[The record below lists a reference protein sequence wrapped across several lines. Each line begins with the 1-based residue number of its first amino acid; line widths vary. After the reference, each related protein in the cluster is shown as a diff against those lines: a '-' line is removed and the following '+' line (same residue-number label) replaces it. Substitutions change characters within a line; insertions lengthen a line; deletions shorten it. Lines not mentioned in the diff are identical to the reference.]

1 MNPSKPSRF
10 LLSILAL
17 STLSA
22 VLPTAT
28 AKVADAGPLPA
39 AAFDRDS
46 FLKEFRQAKAIGAQD
61 QMEKLIQRNQADAV
75 DAIIN
80 LCSSL
85 GGATNDS
92 IEDDLNSLRIA
103 WKASMKSGFVD
114 KVYEYYSLLD
124 GTSRIERVKLV
135 NTYFVH
141 LNKMIKA
148 ETDKDYN
155 TIKSLC
161 SDFRLVAESLEA
173 VGDHYYASLAWLSYG
188 RAQDEPQRPD
198 DPNLREAAIGY
209 AKSLAARDKI
219 ELRDGVRADVA
230 IRHKVLVGLGYGEDG
245 DTGKPGADKPGKGK
259 SGLGVSLGDPV
270 ILDLTF
276 AVEEEPDAIARPFWS
291 NDEVFSAW
299 SSLGFTKVDSRAEFP
314 GIKSIGLVRDTIKS
328 FQVSSGGEKSSM
340 IMGGKMSPCQ
350 ILLGDDKLP
359 WAFLTM
365 TGTQKDQYQGVEI
378 NMEPSDTQM
387 TVYVAPASKI
397 VGELGGVPV
406 EIFDDNMNGTY
417 GDAPV
422 SWGHV
427 GMTADHFMFDFDAI
441 HIGGTKHALPWS
453 RYQKVG
459 EVWYDMAVDG
469 HKLTAAPLDIKTGM
483 LKLKFKGPTPK
494 YVILKGRNNLEDCY
508 FDVASSKKGIEVPV
522 GSYELFAGF
531 MSVGKRVAIQKTAI
545 LPGVGT
551 PNWKVS
557 EGETVEVE
565 LGGPFGFD
573 FLTEDLGESVKILGA
588 SVVVTGMND
597 ERYER
602 PWNCR
607 PYTLASIRKSGAKKG
622 GKPEKMMS
630 NLDQNTLYSDWALGF
645 HPQDLELPK
654 KGIKEDGF
662 EVQLTEKKNKLFG
675 KIESDWKIGG

>member
-1 MNPSKPSRF
+1 MKLSRF
-10 LLSILAL
+10 QLSILAL
-17 STLSA
+17 FALSA
-22 VLPTAT
+22 IVPVAT
-28 AKVADAGPLPA
+28 AKVGAAGPEHA
-39 AAFDRDS
+39 ATLDRES

-80 LCSSL
+80 LCTSL

-92 IEDDLNSLRIA
+92 VEDDLNSLRIA
-103 WKASMKSGFVD
+103 WKGSMKTAFVD

-124 GTSRIERVKLV
+124 GTSRVERVKLV
-135 NTYFVH
+135 NKYFVY

-148 ETDKDYN
+148 EADKDTS

-161 SDFRLVAESLEA
+161 SDFLMVAESLDA

-198 DPNLREAAIGY
+198 DPNLREAVIGY
-209 AKSLAARDKI
+209 ANSLAARDKI
-219 ELRDGVRADVA
+219 ELRDRVRADVEV
-230 IRHKVLVGLGYGEDG
+230 RHKVLVGMGYGKDG

-259 SGLGVSLGDPV
+259 SGVGMSLGDPV
-270 ILDLTF
+270 IQDLTF
-276 AVEEEPDAIARPFWS
+276 AVEEKPGAIERPFWS
-291 NDEVFSAW
+291 NDDVFNAW
-299 SSLGFTKVDSRAEFP
+299 TSLGFTKVDSRAEFP

-340 IMGGKMSPCQ
+340 VMAGKMTPCQ
-350 ILLGDDKLP
+350 IVLGDAKLP
-359 WAFLTM
+359 YAFLTM

-378 NMEPSDTQM
+378 NMEPSDVQM

-397 VGELGGVPV
+397 VGNLAGVPV

-427 GMTADHFMFDFDAI
+427 GMTAEHYMFDFDAI
-441 HIGGTKHALPWS
+441 RIDGSKHALPWS

-459 EVWYDMAVDG
+459 DVWYDMAVDG
-469 HKLTAAPLDIKTGM
+469 HKLTAAPLDIKTGT
-483 LKLKFKGPTPK
+483 LKLKFKGPRPK

-508 FDVASSKKGIEVPV
+508 FDLAGSKKGIEVPV
-522 GSYELFAGF
+522 GNYDLFAGF
-531 MSVGKRVAIQKTAI
+531 MSEGKRTAIQKTAI
-545 LPGVGT
+545 LPGVNT
-551 PNWKVS
+551 PNWRVT

-573 FLTEDLGESVKILGA
+573 FQSEDLGANVKILGA

-607 PYTLASIRKSGAKKG
+607 PYSMASIRKSGAKKG
-622 GKPEKMMS
+622 GKPEKMKS
-630 NLDQNTLYSDWALGF
+630 NLDQSTLYTDWALGF

-654 KGIKEDGF
+654 KSGMDDGF

>member
-1 MNPSKPSRF
+1 MKLSRF
-10 LLSILAL
+10 QLSILAL
-17 STLSA
+17 FALSA
-22 VLPTAT
+22 IVPVAT
-28 AKVADAGPLPA
+28 AKVGAAGPEHA
-39 AAFDRDS
+39 ATLDRES

-80 LCSSL
+80 LCTSL

-92 IEDDLNSLRIA
+92 VEDDLNSLRIA
-103 WKASMKSGFVD
+103 WKGSMKTGFVD

-124 GTSRIERVKLV
+124 GTSRVERVKLV
-135 NTYFVH
+135 NKYFVY

-148 ETDKDYN
+148 EADKDTS

-161 SDFRLVAESLEA
+161 SDFLMVAESLDA

-198 DPNLREAAIGY
+198 DPNLREAVIGY
-209 AKSLAARDKI
+209 ANSLAARDKI
-219 ELRDGVRADVA
+219 ELRDRVRADVEV
-230 IRHKVLVGLGYGEDG
+230 RHKVLVGMGYGKDG

-259 SGLGVSLGDPV
+259 SGVGMSLGDPV
-270 ILDLTF
+270 IQDLTF
-276 AVEEEPDAIARPFWS
+276 AVEEKPGAIERPFWS
-291 NDEVFSAW
+291 NDDVFNAW
-299 SSLGFTKVDSRAEFP
+299 TSLGFTKVDSRAEFP

-328 FQVSSGGEKSSM
+328 FQVSSGGEKNSM
-340 IMGGKMSPCQ
+340 VMAGKMTPCQ
-350 ILLGDDKLP
+350 IVLGDAKLP
-359 WAFLTM
+359 YAFLTM

-378 NMEPSDTQM
+378 NMEPSDVQM

-397 VGELGGVPV
+397 VGKLAGVPV

-427 GMTADHFMFDFDAI
+427 GMTAEHYMFDFDAI
-441 HIGGTKHALPWS
+441 RIDGSKHALPWS

-459 EVWYDMAVDG
+459 DVWYDMAVDG
-469 HKLTAAPLDIKTGM
+469 HKLTAAPLDIKTGT
-483 LKLKFKGPTPK
+483 LKLKFKGPRPK

-508 FDVASSKKGIEVPV
+508 FDLAGSKKGIEVPV
-522 GSYELFAGF
+522 GNYDLFAGF
-531 MSVGKRVAIQKTAI
+531 MSEGKRTAIQKTAI
-545 LPGVGT
+545 LPGVNT
-551 PNWKVS
+551 PNWRVT

-573 FLTEDLGESVKILGA
+573 FQSEDLGANVKILGA

-607 PYTLASIRKSGAKKG
+607 PYSMASIRKSGAKKG
-622 GKPEKMMS
+622 GKPEKMKS
-630 NLDQNTLYSDWALGF
+630 NLDQSTLYTDWALGF

-654 KGIKEDGF
+654 KSGMDDGF

>member
-1 MNPSKPSRF
+1 MKLSRF
-10 LLSILAL
+10 QLSILAL
-17 STLSA
+17 FALSA
-22 VLPTAT
+22 IVPVAT
-28 AKVADAGPLPA
+28 AKVGAAGPEHA
-39 AAFDRDS
+39 ATLDRES

-80 LCSSL
+80 LCTSL

-92 IEDDLNSLRIA
+92 VEDDLNSLRIA
-103 WKASMKSGFVD
+103 WKGSMKTAFVD

-124 GTSRIERVKLV
+124 GTSRVERVKLV
-135 NTYFVH
+135 NKYFVY

-148 ETDKDYN
+148 EADKDTS

-161 SDFRLVAESLEA
+161 SDFLMVAESLDA

-198 DPNLREAAIGY
+198 DPNLREAVIGY
-209 AKSLAARDKI
+209 ANSLAARDKI
-219 ELRDGVRADVA
+219 ELRDRVRADVEV
-230 IRHKVLVGLGYGEDG
+230 RHKVLVGMGYGKDG

-259 SGLGVSLGDPV
+259 SGVGMSLGDPV
-270 ILDLTF
+270 IQDLTF
-276 AVEEEPDAIARPFWS
+276 AVEEKPGAIERPFWS
-291 NDEVFSAW
+291 NDDVFNAW
-299 SSLGFTKVDSRAEFP
+299 TSLGFTKVDSRAEFP

-328 FQVSSGGEKSSM
+328 FQVSSGGEKNSM
-340 IMGGKMSPCQ
+340 VMAGKMTPCQ
-350 ILLGDDKLP
+350 IVLGDAKLP
-359 WAFLTM
+359 YAFLTM

-378 NMEPSDTQM
+378 NMEPSDVQM

-397 VGELGGVPV
+397 VGNLAGVPV

-427 GMTADHFMFDFDAI
+427 GMTAEHYMFDFDAI
-441 HIGGTKHALPWS
+441 RIDGSKHALPWS

-459 EVWYDMAVDG
+459 DVWYDMAVDG
-469 HKLTAAPLDIKTGM
+469 HKLTAAPLDIKTGT
-483 LKLKFKGPTPK
+483 LKLKFKGPRPK

-508 FDVASSKKGIEVPV
+508 FDLAGSKKGIEVPV
-522 GSYELFAGF
+522 GNYDLFAGF
-531 MSVGKRVAIQKTAI
+531 MSEGKRTAIQKTAI
-545 LPGVGT
+545 LPGVNT
-551 PNWKVS
+551 PNWRVT

-573 FLTEDLGESVKILGA
+573 FQSEDLGANVKILGA

-607 PYTLASIRKSGAKKG
+607 PYSMASIRKSGAKKG
-622 GKPEKMMS
+622 GKPEKMKS
-630 NLDQNTLYSDWALGF
+630 NLDQSTLYTDWALGF

-654 KGIKEDGF
+654 KSGMDDGF

>member
-1 MNPSKPSRF
+1 MKLSRF
-10 LLSILAL
+10 QLSILAL
-17 STLSA
+17 FALSA
-22 VLPTAT
+22 IVPVAT
-28 AKVADAGPLPA
+28 AKVGAAGPEHA
-39 AAFDRDS
+39 ATLDRES

-80 LCSSL
+80 LCTSL

-92 IEDDLNSLRIA
+92 VEDDLNSLRIA
-103 WKASMKSGFVD
+103 WKGSMKTAFVD

-124 GTSRIERVKLV
+124 GTSRVERVKLV
-135 NTYFVH
+135 NKYFVY

-148 ETDKDYN
+148 EADKDTS

-161 SDFRLVAESLEA
+161 SDFLMVAESLDA

-198 DPNLREAAIGY
+198 DPNLREAVIGY
-209 AKSLAARDKI
+209 ANSLAARDKI
-219 ELRDGVRADVA
+219 ELRDRVRADVEV
-230 IRHKVLVGLGYGEDG
+230 RHKVLVGMGYGKDG

-259 SGLGVSLGDPV
+259 SGVGMSLGDPV
-270 ILDLTF
+270 IQDLTF
-276 AVEEEPDAIARPFWS
+276 AVEEKPGAIERPFWS
-291 NDEVFSAW
+291 NDDVFNAW
-299 SSLGFTKVDSRAEFP
+299 TSLGFTKVDSRAEFP

-328 FQVSSGGEKSSM
+328 FQVSSGGEKNSM
-340 IMGGKMSPCQ
+340 VMAGKMTPCQ
-350 ILLGDDKLP
+350 IVLGDAKLP
-359 WAFLTM
+359 YAFLTM

-378 NMEPSDTQM
+378 NMEPSDVQM

-397 VGELGGVPV
+397 VGKLAGVPV

-427 GMTADHFMFDFDAI
+427 GMTAEHYMFDFDAI
-441 HIGGTKHALPWS
+441 RIDGSKHALPWS

-459 EVWYDMAVDG
+459 DVWYDMAVDG
-469 HKLTAAPLDIKTGM
+469 HKLTAAPLDIKTGT
-483 LKLKFKGPTPK
+483 LKLKFKGPRPK

-508 FDVASSKKGIEVPV
+508 FDLAGSKKGIEVPV
-522 GSYELFAGF
+522 GNYDLFAGF
-531 MSVGKRVAIQKTAI
+531 MSEGKRTAIQKTAI
-545 LPGVGT
+545 LPGVNT
-551 PNWKVS
+551 PNWRVT

-573 FLTEDLGESVKILGA
+573 FQSEDLGANVKILGA

-607 PYTLASIRKSGAKKG
+607 PYSMASIRKSGAKKG
-622 GKPEKMMS
+622 GKPEKMKS
-630 NLDQNTLYSDWALGF
+630 NLDQSTLYTDWALGF

-654 KGIKEDGF
+654 KSGMDDGF

>member
-1 MNPSKPSRF
+1 MKPSRF

-22 VLPTAT
+22 VLPMAQ
-28 AKVADAGPLPA
+28 AKVVGSAPELGA
-39 AAFDRDS
+39 AVDRDS
-46 FLKEFRQAKAIGAQD
+46 FLKEFRQAKAIGAKD

-75 DAIIN
+75 DAIIT
-80 LCSSL
+80 LCTSL

-103 WKASMKSGFVD
+103 WKGGMKSSFVE

-124 GTSRIERVKLV
+124 GTSRVERVKLV
-135 NTYFVH
+135 NKYYVY

-148 ETDKDYN
+148 EADKDTN
-155 TIKSLC
+155 TIKALAG
-161 SDFRLVAESLEA
+161 DFRAVAEALDA
-173 VGDHYYASLAWLSYG
+173 IGDQYYASLAWLSFG
-188 RAQDEPQRPD
+188 RSQDEPQRPD
-198 DPNLREAAIGY
+198 DPNLREAAMGY
-209 AKSLAARDKI
+209 ANCLAARDKI
-219 ELRDGVRADVA
+219 ELRDKVRAEVD
-230 IRHKVLVGLGYGEDG
+230 IRHKVLVGMGYGEDG

-259 SGLGVSLGDPV
+259 SGVGTSLGDPV
-270 ILDLTF
+270 IVDLTF
-276 AVEEEPDAIARPFWS
+276 AVEEDPGSIERPFWS
-291 NDEVFSAW
+291 NDDVFSAW
-299 SSLGFTKVDSRAEFP
+299 TSIGFTKVDSRVDFP
-314 GIKSIGLVRDTIKS
+314 GIKDIGLVRDTIKS
-328 FQVSSGGEKSSM
+328 FQVTSGGEKKSM
-340 IMGGKMSPCQ
+340 VMGGKMSACE
-350 ILLGDDKLP
+350 IKLGDAKLP

-378 NMEPSDTQM
+378 NMEPSDIQM

-417 GDAPV
+417 GDEPV

-441 HIGGTKHALPWS
+441 NIDGSKHALPWS
-453 RYQKVG
+453 RYQQIG
-459 EVWYDMAVDG
+459 DVWYDMAVEG
-469 HKLTAAPLDIKTGM
+469 HKLTAAPLDVKTGT
-483 LKLKFKGPTPK
+483 LKLKFKGPRPK
-494 YVILKGRNNLEDCY
+494 YVILKGKNNLEQCY

-522 GSYELFAGF
+522 GNYELFGGF
-531 MSVGKRVAIQKTAI
+531 MSQGKRIAIQKTAI
-545 LPGVGT
+545 LPGRDT
-551 PNWKVS
+551 PSWRVA

-573 FLTEDLGESVKILGA
+573 FMTEDLGESVKIIGA

-607 PYTLASIRKSGAKKG
+607 PYSMASIRKSGSKKG
-622 GKPEKMMS
+622 GKPEKMKS
-630 NLDQNTLYSDWALGF
+630 NLDQNTLYGDWALGF

-654 KGIKEDGF
+654 KGKMEEGF
-662 EVQLTEKKNKLFG
+662 DVQLTEKKNKLFG
-675 KIESDWKIGG
+675 KIESDWKVGG